1 MLVLSRKPGQKVV
14 IPSIDAVIEVLEIK
28 GNTVR
33 LGIKAPRHVSVVR
46 EELLLKMESE
56 APSVDDDESVLV

>member
-56 APSVDDDESVLV
+56 TRAVDDDESVLV

>member
-56 APSVDDDESVLV
+56 TPAVDDDESVLV

>member
-14 IPSIDAVIEVLEIK
+14 IPSIDVVIEVLEIK

-56 APSVDDDESVLV
+56 TPSVDDDESVLV

>member
-56 APSVDDDESVLV
+56 TPSVDDDESVLV

>member
-46 EELLLKMESE
+46 EELLQKMEAE
-56 APSVDDDESVLV
+56 IPSIDDDNSVLV

>member
-1 MLVLSRKPGQKVV
+1 MV

-46 EELLLKMESE
+46 EELLQKMEAE
-56 APSVDDDESVLV
+56 IPSIDDDNSVLV

>member
-46 EELLLKMESE
+46 EELLQKMEAE
-56 APSVDDDESVLV
+56 TPSIDDDNSVLV